1 MSRINHAIRQ
11 LLELELYTLD
21 QSIKQFQ
28 TLTVG
33 LKRDELA
40 TVNFSGFI
48 MPRNK

>member
-1 MSRINHAIRQ
+1 MI
-11 LLELELYTLD
+11 ELYRLD
-21 QSIKQFQ
+21 YSIKQSQ

-48 MPRNK
+48 MHTNK